1 MMQKFKAVLAVFVAI
16 GLMNGAIPSS
26 AQQQPK
32 PSTSTAAR
40 KPGTTPPAPPSWPRT
55 FDRNGWHAI
64 VYQPQLKSWRSYR
77 ALVADTAI
85 SLTEPGGKTVL
96 GVVSWSADTV
106 TDVSARTVVV
116 KDIKVLNSRFP
127 SLEGAEETAMEQR
140 MRDVYPTANFNIS
153 LDRMIAS
160 LEKVND
166 PVHGIEVSPQVPK
179 IFVSNAPAI
188 VLLVDGKP
196 VLAPIQGSTLQY
208 VVNTNWNL
216 FYDKSDYY
224 LLVGKTW
231 IKSKELG
238 EHWAATTKLPAEIA
252 KLPADQNWG
261 DVLKAIPPA
270 NDAPPAPKVFF
281 TEKPAELVVFKGK
294 PAYAKIPGTSLA
306 YATNTDS
313 KVFAQQPG
321 DHIYILISG
330 RWFTAST
337 LEGPWS
343 YAGNQLPPDFAAI
356 PRGKPYSDVLVSV
369 PGTQE
374 ASDAVL
380 LAQVPTTALVN
391 RKEAEAKV
399 KVAYA
404 GEPQFQPIEK
414 TSLSYAVNTSDK
426 VIKVGDLYYLCFEG
440 VWFMSTR
447 PSGPWKTADSV
458 PQVIYTIPPSSPV
471 YNVTYVTVTNP
482 TPTTVETSYSAGYL
496 GMFVVGVAVGAT
508 LVYGTG
514 YYYPPYVYW
523 GPRPIYYPYPYT
535 YGVAAVYN
543 PYTGGYAVGRAVY
556 GPYGSAGSAAWYN
569 PNTGM
574 YGRAVTTQTAYGGHT
589 YAQAYN
595 PWTGTYAAT
604 SQGHNQY
611 SQWGSSVVTNGDNWA
626 QAQHVTNANGT
637 AASFQ
642 TSKGSAGAGFSGA
655 NGNSG
660 FVAKDANN
668 NNVYAGADGN
678 VYKKDSNGDWSKW
691 DNGSWDPVDPATGA
705 KQTKNQANQSQNR
718 DNARQSS
725 GTQTPTTSPASGTQA
740 RSGAAANGTAAN
752 GAASNQAAQRANGQN
767 AQTEQNRTPS
777 QTTPGARGSSE
788 TMGQLQND
796 SAARARGSQMEQSR
810 NRGSA
815 SGGGNYGGGSG
826 GGAGRSR
833 GRR

>member
-1 MMQKFKAVLAVFVAI
+1 MIKRFKASLAVIVTI
-16 GLMNGAIPSS
+16 CIMNGAIPSS
-26 AQQQPK
+26 AQQPAAGAAHK
-32 PSTSTAAR
+32 PAS
-40 KPGTTPPAPPSWPRT
+40 TPPTPPSWPRS
-55 FDRNGWHAI
+55 FDRNGWHGL
-64 VYQPQLKSWRSYR
+64 VYQPQLKSWRGYR

-85 SLTEPGGKTVL
+85 SVTPSGGKPVL
-96 GVVSWSADTV
+96 GVVSWSAETV
-106 TDVSARTVVV
+106 ADVSARTVLIT
-116 KDIKVLNSRFP
+116 DIKVLSARFP
-127 SLEGAEETAMEQR
+127 SLDEAAEATMQQQVQQ
-140 MRDVYPTANFNIS
+140 VYPTVTFTIG
-153 LDRMIAS
+153 LDRMIAG

-166 PVHGIEVSPQVPK
+166 PVHGIEVSPQVPT

-196 VLAPIQGSTLQY
+196 VLAPIQGLTLQY

-231 IKSKELG
+231 LKSKELG
-238 EHWAATTKLPAEIA
+238 EHWAVTTKLPAEMA

-270 NDAPPAPKVFF
+270 KDTQPAPKVFF

-294 PAYAKIPGTSLA
+294 PSYSKIPGTNLA
-306 YATNTDS
+306 YATNTES
-313 KVFAQQPG
+313 KVFVQQPG
-321 DHIYILISG
+321 DHVYILISG
-330 RWFTAST
+330 RWFSAST
-337 LEGPWS
+337 LEGPWA
-343 YAGNQLPPDFAAI
+343 YAGNDLPSDFATI

-414 TSLSYAVNTSDK
+414 TSLAYAVNTADK
-426 VIKVGDLYYLCFEG
+426 VIRVGDLYYLCFEG
-440 VWFMSTR
+440 VWFMSTS
-447 PSGPWKTADSV
+447 PSGPWKTVDSV

-471 YNVTYVTVTNP
+471 YNVTYVTVSNP
-482 TPTTVETSYSAGYL
+482 TPITVETSYSSGYL
-496 GMFVVGVAVGAT
+496 GMFVVGVALGAT

-523 GPRPIYYPYPYT
+523 GPRYPIYYPYPYT

-543 PYTGGYAVGRAVY
+543 PYTGAYGVGRVVY

-574 YGRAVTTQTAYGGHT
+574 YGRAVTTQTAYGGRT

-637 AASFQ
+637 AGSFQ

-678 VYKKDSNGDWSKW
+678 VYKKDSSGSWSKW
-691 DNGSWDPVDPATGA
+691 DNGSWDPVDPSTGA
-705 KQTKNQANQSQNR
+705 KQTKNQTNQSQNLGST
-718 DNARQSS
+718 RQSS
-725 GTQTPTTSPASGTQA
+725 GTQTPSTAPASGTQA
-740 RSGAAANGTAAN
+740 RN
-752 GAASNQAAQRANGQN
+752 GAATNGAATNGTTSSQAAQRASGQN
-767 AQTEQNRTPS
+767 AQTQQNRNPS
-777 QTTPGARGSSE
+777 QTAPAAKGSSD

-796 SAARARGSQMEQSR
+796 SASRARGNQMEQSR
-810 NRGSA
+810 SRGSGSGA
-815 SGGGNYGGGSG
+815 GGYSGGGGGGG
-826 GGAGRSR
+826 GRSR